1 MRQSQGNPTSD
12 SQKKGTTGEDIEVAL
27 AFFMTPKVFF
37 VNLGRFCRSLL
48 EIGRGG
54 AYRVFFVSPDGF

>member
-27 AFFMTPKVFF
+27 AVFMTPKTP
-37 VNLGRFCRSLL
+37 LL
-48 EIGRGG
+48 NSQIKNKK
-54 AYRVFFVSPDGF
+54 ASVTFKTKRVAPVEYY